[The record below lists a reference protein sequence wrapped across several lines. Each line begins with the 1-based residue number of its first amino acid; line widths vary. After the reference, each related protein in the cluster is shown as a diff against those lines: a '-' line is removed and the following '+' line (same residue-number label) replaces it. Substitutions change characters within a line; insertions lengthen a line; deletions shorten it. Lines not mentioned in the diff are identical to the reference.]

1 MTNVAL
7 ANSDIEGDS
16 FTKTHKTY
24 FIEDQSAGSKYAF
37 AFNDTVGLE
46 ESGGVNKQDILLVLK
61 GHVRDGYKF
70 NSESPLSE
78 DDPYYNNSPSLED
91 KVHCLVTVL
100 ATDKLSF
107 MPKELISK
115 LRDIRLEASDMGI
128 PQVVLL
134 TRVDEACELVKK
146 DVRNVYTSKYIKQ
159 QIEKCS
165 ALLGTP
171 MNCILPVKNYHNE
184 PELINDLDEL
194 LLKALKHII
203 NFANDYVTA
212 CYDRG
217 HKQEY
222 KPHYTEDR
230 SSPGSSYAFAF
241 IDIMRLEESGGVDK
255 RDVDLL
261 LKGHVK
267 HGYQFNHESPLSEGD
282 PYYNSSPCLGD
293 KVHCLVTVAA
303 ADKLSL
309 MPQEVISKLTE
320 IQLEA
325 RNLGKSWVDEGKSF

>member
-1 MTNVAL
+1 MGDRDKNLKELKEFKPGNPKVERVRILLHGPVGAGKSSLIKSINSIFQGEITNVAL
-7 ANSDIEGDS
+7 ADSDIGGDS

-24 FIEDQSAGSKYAF
+24 FIEDRSAGSKYAF

-61 GHVRDGYKF
+61 GHVKDGYKF

-78 DDPYYNNSPSLED
+78 DDPYYNNIPSLED
-91 KVHCLVTVL
+91 QVHCLVTVL
-100 ATDKLSF
+100 ATDTLSF
-107 MPKELISK
+107 MPKELIRK
-115 LRDIRLEASDMGI
+115 LRDIRLEASNMGI

-203 NFANDYVTA
+203 NFANDYTQF
-212 CYDRG
+212 RQLPFRSQP
-217 HKQEY
+217 KQHTY
-222 KPHYTEDR
+222 K
-230 SSPGSSYAFAF
+230 S
-241 IDIMRLEESGGVDK
+241 
-255 RDVDLL
+255 
-261 LKGHVK
+261 
-267 HGYQFNHESPLSEGD
+267 Q
-282 PYYNSSPCLGD
+282 
-293 KVHCLVTVAA
+293 
-303 ADKLSL
+303 
-309 MPQEVISKLTE
+309 SKLHF
-320 IQLEA
+320 
-325 RNLGKSWVDEGKSF
+325 NLFLASVTDIKAL